1 MGITARKSKD
11 FETALSSYDRA
22 LSFDSGDPV
31 LHCNK
36 AMVYVAQSQFEE
48 CLKWLDKALELDSEF
63 AEAAGARKKI
73 QSLLV
78 K

>member
-1 MGITARKSKD
+1 MGDKEGSEKAFQKALESEERPEDLHIYNKMGITARKSKD

-36 AMVYVAQSQFEE
+36 AMVYVARSQFGI
-48 CLKWLDKALELDSEF
+48 A
-63 AEAAGARKKI
+63 
-73 QSLLV
+73 
-78 K
+78 